1 MEITVFCT
9 CVRLAERLFLLL
21 TRNLYSVVVF
31 VKNIMK
37 NNTARILQIAIG
49 LLAGVAPALAG
60 TVVTP
65 EPTTVALLGGGLGVM
80 ILIARRRRSQK

>member
-1 MEITVFCT
+1 VEIIVFCT
-9 CVRLAERLFLLL
+9 CVRLAQRLFLIL
-21 TRNLYSVVVF
+21 TRNLYGVVVF

-37 NNTARILQIAIG
+37 NNTARILQIGIG
-49 LLAGVAPALAG
+49 LLAVVAPAFAG
-60 TVVTP
+60 LTVTP